1 MSSGSANP
9 WRVLGLL
16 PARGGSKGIPR
27 KNIRLLGG
35 RPLLAYTAT
44 SALVAR
50 RLTRVVLSTEDPEV
64 AAVGRQC
71 GLEVPF
77 VRPVEL
83 AQDTTPSLAVVQHAL
98 RWLET
103 RGDRYDAVCLL
114 EPTSP
119 FRGAEEI
126 DACVALLE
134 QSGAD
139 AAITIR
145 RVPDDFNPHWT
156 YLPDADGSLRLS
168 TGERTPVPRRQ
179 DLPPAY
185 HRDGSVYV
193 TRRDV
198 VLEQHS
204 MYGERLVGYPVD
216 DRPWVNIDTAADWL
230 RAEELMVAGMAE
242 GRTPCGVTER

>member
-1 MSSGSANP
+1 MGRVSPGKASLG
-9 WRVLGLL
+9 RVLGLV

-44 SALVAR
+44 AALAAS

-64 AAVGRQC
+64 AETGTQC
-71 GLEVPF
+71 GLDVPF
-77 VRPVEL
+77 LRPVDL
-83 AQDTTPSLAVVQHAL
+83 AQDATPSLAVVQHAL
-98 RWLET
+98 RWLEA
-103 RGDRYDAVCLL
+103 RGERYDAVCLL

-119 FRGAEEI
+119 LRSAEEI
-126 DACVALLE
+126 DACIALLE

-139 AAITIR
+139 AVVTVR
-145 RVPDDFNPHWT
+145 RVPDELNPHWT
-156 YLPDADGSLRLS
+156 YLPDAAGFLRLS
-168 TGERTPVPRRQ
+168 TGEATPLPRRQ

-198 VLEQHS
+198 ALDRNS
-204 MYGERLVGYPVD
+204 MYGDRLIGYVVA
-216 DRPWVNIDTAADWL
+216 DRPWVNIDTAADWA
-230 RAEELMVAGMAE
+230 RAEALVLAREGSMA
-242 GRTPCGVTER
+242 RSPA